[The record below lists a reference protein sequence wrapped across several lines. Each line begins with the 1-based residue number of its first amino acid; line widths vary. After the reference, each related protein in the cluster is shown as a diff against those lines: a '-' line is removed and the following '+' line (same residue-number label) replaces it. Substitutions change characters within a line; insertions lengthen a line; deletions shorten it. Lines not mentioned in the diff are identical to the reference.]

1 MRMKNFSISKI
12 MILQTLKCHFE
23 IEKGISITYNMS
35 DIQSKE
41 KKYVISM

>member
-1 MRMKNFSISKI
+1 

-23 IEKGISITYNMS
+23 IEKGISITYNKC

>member
-12 MILQTLKCHFE
+12 MILQTLKTLFE
-23 IEKGISITYNMS
+23 IEKDISITYNKC